1 MQNVKPAAEPAELDQ
16 AEELKADVGTPKEK
30 SDQAEEL
37 KEEVGAPEGKSGQ
50 AEELKAESGA
60 PEEESEEVRTHFV
73 VSEEIA
79 AKLKAKTEEIKE
91 AIALKVREDSREH
104 AALTPGEDIIALD
117 VDLRYG
123 RIDLNAVLAEMAID
137 ERYKDII
144 TITTATGLIFVYSAD
159 HIAADDAAA
168 KSLVEE
174 AKFMLANT
182 IRVDS
187 YQNIKLTPVGDIYAM
202 APDTEPAIIDI
213 ILKGMAQEARY
224 ADIKSVVSAA
234 GDVYYHSDKFIVDSY
249 AATLLLAMAGDH
261 CNTLAEKVREES
273 RIYPRA
279 TNVTF
284 FHNQQ
289 LFGIPRDDLE
299 AVIAETLRKQEYSDI
314 KKVVHP
320 TTGAVYLYSE
330 RYLQEDQA
338 WAQMEW
344 LEVGLARNP

>member
-1 MQNVKPAAEPAELDQ
+1 MQNVKPAAEPAEQDQ
-16 AEELKADVGTPKEK
+16 AEKLKAA
-30 SDQAEEL
+30 S
-37 KEEVGAPEGKSGQ
+37 GAPEGKNDQ

-60 PEEESEEVRTHFV
+60 PEEDSEEIRAQFV

-79 AKLKAKTEEIKE
+79 AKLKAKTEEIKT
-91 AIALKVREDSREH
+91 AIAEKVREDSQEH
-104 AALTPGEDIIALD
+104 SALTPEDDVIALD
-117 VDLRYG
+117 LDLRYG
-123 RIDLNAVLAEMAID
+123 RINLSAVLAEMAID

-159 HIAADDAAA
+159 YIASDDAAA

-202 APDTEPAIIDI
+202 APDTEPAIIDV
-213 ILKGMAQEARY
+213 ILKGMAQESRY
-224 ADIKSVVSAA
+224 ADIKSVTSAA
-234 GDVYYHSDKFIVDSY
+234 GDVYYHSDKYLVDNY

-279 TNVTF
+279 TNAKF

-299 AVIAETLRKQEYSDI
+299 AIIDETLRKPEYSDI
-314 KKVVHP
+314 KKLVHP
-320 TTGAVYLYSE
+320 STGAVYLYSD
-330 RYLQEDQA
+330 RYLKEDQA
-338 WAQMEW
+338 WAQMDW
-344 LEVGLARNP
+344 AEVGLAKNP